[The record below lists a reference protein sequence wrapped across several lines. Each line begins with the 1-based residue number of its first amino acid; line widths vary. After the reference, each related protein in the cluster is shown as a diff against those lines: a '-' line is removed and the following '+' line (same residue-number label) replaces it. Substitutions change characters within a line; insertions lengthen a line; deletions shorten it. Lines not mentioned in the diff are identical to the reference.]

1 MKLIK
6 TIKKI
11 LFGSTFRGFVVSY
24 LIAMFI
30 GALFLKLPL
39 SIQSGQ
45 TLSFIDALFISASAL
60 STTGLTPIVVKD
72 VLSPTGQ
79 IILLLIIQFGGIG
92 LIMGVALFW
101 FIIGHKITFK
111 QRDMIMVD
119 QNQYTRSGVVRFVRN
134 VLIMIFIIQLTGFIL
149 MSSYFILS
157 DTFGVSQAL
166 FQALFNTVS
175 LFTNAGFDISPIG
188 SSFSMYR
195 DSYFMLSLSMA
206 LMFMGAMGFW
216 PLAEIKMWFDAR
228 RKKEKYK
235 FTVFTKLL
243 VSLHAGVWLLSAVAL
258 FLLERQSYL
267 ANSNMLDSV
276 FVSLF
281 MSLTTRNA
289 GFSTMNVANFN
300 EATTVF
306 FMFLMFLGSS
316 PNSAGGGVRTVTFFV
331 TILAIASFALGKKA
345 VVYKERTIKQ
355 ETVMKSMVMV
365 IMAFI
370 WVGFITQSILIVE
383 DFSYKQIA
391 FEVLS
396 AFGTTGLSLGIT
408 SELSIF
414 SRALLVAT
422 MFVGRVSLVSLLLMF
437 KRKGGEKSNIQYP
450 EMDMIVG

>member
-157 DTFGVSQAL
+157 DTFGFSQAL